1 MISIFFHLLV
11 LAFGT
16 AQFGGIWK
24 FLPLT
29 FMILWTFSI
38 ILFFTRTL
46 PLFVERKASVGAI
59 PSFSKAQKVWQ
70 WGIVGAILLLHA
82 VSDPADLLFS
92 ASTGRLKQTVPMLIS
107 IALYVGMLR
116 CITPQIFNLFKAVLV
131 REQTAHDFFRAR
143 MSFPILFF
151 PPILLWMLIEDLLGG
166 MLASGVLEELKLLV
180 AAPVFFLL
188 LYILSPRLFNWAW
201 RAKKAKSED
210 LNKMIKEV
218 SQKAQTRVSGI
229 KIWDT
234 FKEPVPNAAVA
245 GLLPRFRFV
254 YVTSYLLKLF
264 PRPQLAGVIAHELGH
279 LKLGH
284 VFSYM
289 IYSLDLVALSVAFKL
304 AIIVWYP
311 QYMVES
317 VWASMAELLAFVA
330 LFVVSFTAIARR
342 SEFAADA
349 FAVAVTGPDDFVG
362 GLEILQGIIPPPPK
376 IPSWL
381 LTHPQIQ
388 DRIEQA
394 RSSNESVESL
404 VKKSR
409 KMRYALLVLGVI
421 IVVLAAVP
429 GREAWQIS
437 KINLAARAK
446 NHSQLKELYAS
457 LPGGLQ
463 DHPLVIKDFGSY
475 FLSEGNWGRA
485 LLTGVHAQ
493 WNIRLMNYSE
503 EPHHTVAPE
512 VAFAFKFMK
521 FVLQTLDLW

>member
-1 MISIFFHLLV
+1 MISIFLHLLV

-16 AQFGGIWK
+16 AHFSGIWK

-29 FMILWTFSI
+29 FMVLWIFSV
-38 ILFFTRTL
+38 LVFLTRTL
-46 PLFVERKASVGAI
+46 PLYVENKASVGAI
-59 PSFSKAQKVWQ
+59 PPFGKAQTAWQ
-70 WGIVGAILLLHA
+70 WGIVVAILLLHA
-82 VSDPADLLFS
+82 VSDPADLMFS
-92 ASTGRLKQTVPMLIS
+92 AATGRLKQTLPMLIS
-107 IALYVGMLR
+107 IILYVGLLR
-116 CITPQIFNLFKAVLV
+116 CITPHIFKLFKAILV
-131 REQTAHDFFRAR
+131 REQTAEDFFRAR

-151 PPILLWMLIEDLLGG
+151 PPILLWMLMEDLLSGV
-166 MLASGVLEELKLLV
+166 LASGPLEELKMLV
-180 AAPVFFLL
+180 AAPVFFLV
-188 LYILSPRLFNWAW
+188 LYMLSPRLFNWAW
-201 RAKKAKSED
+201 RAEKAKSED
-210 LNKMIKEV
+210 LNNMVKEV
-218 SQKAQTRVSGI
+218 SQKAQTQVSGI

-254 YVTSYLLKLF
+254 YVTSYLVKLF

-317 VWASMAELLAFVA
+317 VWASMAELLVFVA

-349 FAVAVTGPDDFVG
+349 FAVAVTGSADFVA
-362 GLEILQGIIPPPPK
+362 GLETLQAIIPPPPK

-388 DRIEQA
+388 DRIEHA
-394 RSSNESVESL
+394 RTSEQSVENL

-421 IVVLAAVP
+421 MMMLAAVP

-446 NHSQLKELYAS
+446 DGVQLKELYDS
-457 LPGGLQ
+457 LPGGLKE
-463 DHPLVIKDFGSY
+463 HPLVVRSFGSY
-475 FLSEGNWGRA
+475 FLSKGSWGRT
-485 LLTGVHAQ
+485 LLTAAHAQ

-503 EPHHTVAPE
+503 EPHHAIAPE
-512 VAFAFKFMK
+512 VALDLKFMK